1 MKGFDISKL
10 STSSKTTPAEG
21 FDISKI
27 KTAGQPISTEQ
38 ALTGEYMTEQPVN
51 APANAE
57 IEKNEYVKDPS
68 GAISKAE
75 GEKHEKGGIKV
86 NLEDGTEILSDSL
99 KLSSANVK
107 YLSRVFDID
116 LSTKD
121 TYAKAV
127 DKYTKK
133 IGLAKLNS
141 EQEDLFATMKKEI
154 EKVATDPNTKKLNND
169 YLSAKIYEV
178 EKKKEPLKQERK
190 RFFDYLFDLQ
200 EASKPEEATNQHFK
214 YGGVSKEEF
223 EGMLQKHG
231 ISYEEGIKM
240 LGKMPKY
247 KDGDKVKLRGT
258 YSDNEYK
265 GEERVYQKA
274 NKTNYGTEKDPQ
286 TILTNLYKNFPDI
299 ISDEEVFGKYLDKD
313 ALAKGEIKFKE
324 GIPLNQEQKAV
335 LAFQEK
341 ADKRM
346 RASANDII
354 KNESEFDEATVKK
367 AKEYLTNETFV
378 LDKTKA
384 KTPEEK
390 IRLYDKKMGNFTSGR
405 YSLKLDLVTPEESK
419 ILQSKGIYT
428 ANQITP
434 EVLAGLSI
442 DSQERVNKL
451 KKIKGVDSDYHIN
464 TYTPEAAKEAPKTGG
479 AEPITNKVNPYVR
492 PKNPK
497 FFFQPD
503 QFVLPPNAQSPETM
517 VQNRFG
523 RVDPIRIG
531 IENNLQAQAN
541 VRQET
546 SKQLESLPPSQ
557 RAAALAN
564 ILATSG
570 EQENQAIFQTNV
582 ANAQNISN
590 AEQFNIGQSDRE
602 DIARSQNVL
611 GYEQRALTAQD
622 KTRQDLRNYLD
633 FQSNKSVNNFQN
645 QQRLNLINGMFP
657 DFELD
662 NYGMAVNYD
671 PSRQWSVEDRDK
683 ALRMNMPAYTSPV
696 ATNNQN
702 T

>member
-1 MKGFDISKL
+1 MQAFDIN
-10 STSSKTTPAEG
+10 
-21 FDISKI
+21 KI
-27 KTAGQPISTEQ
+27 KVAKQPISTEK

-68 GAISKAE
+68 GVVTKAA

-154 EKVATDPNTKKLNND
+154 EKVATDPNTKQLNND

-231 ISYEEGIKM
+231 ITYEEGIEM

-247 KDGDKVKLRGT
+247 DFGGIKGKEGDDLAAKWNNDEEAYKKYVKTAELL
-258 YSDNEYK
+258 K
-265 GEERVYQKA
+265 GEKSADFRKKLWEQYQKDIEDKGNYTKGRKESFYKDLKSVKDESELVDQLLA
-274 NKTNYGTEKDPQ
+274 QEERNARLKAHGVEASTTSNAIEKGQYTNKETLEKIKNTPGLADLKFDKGHIGQ
-286 TILTNLYKNFPDI
+286 AGYISYMNLTQP
-299 ISDEEVFGKYLDKD
+299 GKL
-313 ALAKGEIKFKE
+313 KGYR
-324 GIPLNQEQKAV
+324 QEQTG
-335 LAFQEK
+335 K
-341 ADKRM
+341 ADELSTFAGKV
-346 RASANDII
+346 SGIDAN
-354 KNESEFDEATVKK
+354 S
-367 AKEYLTNETFV
+367 TNTTLGQFLNLNLE
-378 LDKTKA
+378 DPA
-384 KTPEEK
+384 EP
-390 IRLYDKKMGNFTSGR
+390 
-405 YSLKLDLVTPEESK
+405 
-419 ILQSKGIYT
+419 
-428 ANQITP
+428 
-434 EVLAGLSI
+434 
-442 DSQERVNKL
+442 
-451 KKIKGVDSDYHIN
+451 
-464 TYTPEAAKEAPKTGG
+464 APKEEPKG
-479 AEPITNKVNPYVR
+479 AGETPVTDKVNPYVR

-503 QFVLPPNAQSPETM
+503 AFALPPNAQSPETM

-531 IENNLQAQAN
+531 IENNLQAQSNA
-541 VRQET
+541 RQEA
-546 SKQLESLPPSQ
+546 SKQLEGLPPSQ

-564 ILATSG
+564 ILAVSG
-570 EQENQAIFQTNV
+570 EQENQAIFQANV
-582 ANAQNISN
+582 TNAQNISN
-590 AEQFNIGQSDRE
+590 AEQFNIGQADRE
-602 DIARSQNVL
+602 DIARSQNLL

-633 FQSNKSVNNFQN
+633 FQSNKSLNNFQN

-683 ALRMNMPAYTSPV
+683 MLRMNMPAYTSPV
-696 ATNNQN
+696 ETNNQN
-702 T
+702 TQR

>member
-1 MKGFDISKL
+1 MKGFDIN
-10 STSSKTTPAEG
+10 
-21 FDISKI
+21 KI
-27 KTAGQPISTEQ
+27 KVIKQPISTEE
-38 ALTGEYMTEQPVN
+38 ALTGEYMTEQPIN
-51 APANAE
+51 GSANAE

-68 GAISKAE
+68 GVVTKAV
-75 GEKHEKGGIKV
+75 GEKHEKGGMKV

-154 EKVATDPNTKKLNND
+154 DKVATDPNTKQLNND

-247 KDGDKVKLRGT
+247 KDGDKVKLKGT
-258 YSDNEYK
+258 YADNEFK

-299 ISDEEVFGKYLDKD
+299 ISDESVFGKYLDKD
-313 ALAKGEIKFKE
+313 ALAKGEVKFKD
-324 GIPLNQEQKAV
+324 GIPLNQEQAAV

-367 AKEYLTNETFV
+367 AKEYLANETFV
-378 LDKTKA
+378 TDKTKA
-384 KTPEEK
+384 KTPEER

-419 ILQSKGIYT
+419 LLQSKGIYT

-434 EVLAGLSI
+434 EVLSGLSI
-442 DSQERVNKL
+442 DSQERINKL
-451 KKIKGVDSDYHIN
+451 KKIKGADSDYHIN
-464 TYTPEAAKEAPKTGG
+464 TYTPEPTKEAPKTGG
-479 AEPITNKVNPYVR
+479 SEPITNKVNPYVR

-503 QFVLPPNAQSPETM
+503 QFVLPPYSQTPETM

-531 IENNLQAQAN
+531 IENNLQANANARQQAT
-541 VRQET
+541 Q
-546 SKQLESLPPSQ
+546 QLEALPPSQ
-557 RAAALAN
+557 RAAALAQV
-564 ILATSG
+564 LASTG
-570 EQENQAIFQTNV
+570 EQENQAIFQTNM
-582 ANAQNISN
+582 ANAQNISS
-590 AEQFNIGQSDRE
+590 AEQFNIGQADRE
-602 DIARSQNVL
+602 DLARSNNVL
-611 GYEQRALTAQD
+611 NYEQRALTAQD
-622 KTRQDLRNYLD
+622 KTRNDLDNYLA
-633 FQSNKSVNNFQN
+633 FQSNKTLNNFQN

-662 NYGMAVNYD
+662 TYGMAVNYD
-671 PSRQWSVEDRDK
+671 PSRKWSVEDRDK
-683 ALRMNMPAYTSPV
+683 MLRMGMPSYTSPV
-696 ATNNQN
+696 TQN